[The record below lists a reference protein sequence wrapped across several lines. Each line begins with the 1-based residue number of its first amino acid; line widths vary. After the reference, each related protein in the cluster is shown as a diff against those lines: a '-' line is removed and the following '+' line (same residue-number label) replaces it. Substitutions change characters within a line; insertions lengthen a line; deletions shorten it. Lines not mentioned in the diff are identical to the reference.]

1 MRSARSGS
9 AARFDFRAFTHA
21 SEVYVPTTPDSSDS
35 SQSRVQ
41 ADKPTFGCT
50 MGHGGRGEALV
61 RLAGEL
67 DAGAA
72 PRLAQ
77 TLREA
82 IRRTRLV
89 VVDLRGLT
97 RVDVSGVGALVS
109 ASRSARSDGCRLVMV
124 RGFAQVERLLAV
136 TGSLNEVEIIE
147 LGAGQPTVVALA
159 RIARRDRADTR
170 AFVRAPRRVVSFL
183 GSGQIARRTDSLID
197 RNVRANILGG

>member
-1 MRSARSGS
+1 MPAKP
-9 AARFDFRAFTHA
+9 
-21 SEVYVPTTPDSSDS
+21 VSSDS

-41 ADKPTFGCT
+41 ADAPTFDCT

-82 IRRTRLV
+82 TRRARLV

-97 RVDVSGVGALVS
+97 GVSVAGVAALVS
-109 ASRSARSDGCRLVMV
+109 ASRSARTDGRRLVLV
-124 RGFAQVERLLAV
+124 RGLSQVERLLAV
-136 TGSLNEVEIIE
+136 TGSSADVELIE
-147 LGAGQPTVVALA
+147 LAAGQPTVVALS
-159 RIARRDRADTR
+159 RIARADRGDKR
-170 AFVRAPRRVVSFL
+170 AFARAPRRVVSFL
-183 GSGQIARRTDSLID
+183 GSGQIARGID
-197 RNVRANILGG
+197 TMIERGVRADILER